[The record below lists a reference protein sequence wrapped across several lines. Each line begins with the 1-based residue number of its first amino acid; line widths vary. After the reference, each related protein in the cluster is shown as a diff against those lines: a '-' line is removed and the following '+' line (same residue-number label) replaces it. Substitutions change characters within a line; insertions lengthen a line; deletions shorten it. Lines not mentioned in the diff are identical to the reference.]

1 MSTVDVLGPS
11 SLPPTPAAE
20 PVVEHHRRRRFGAV
34 RGMPLQAK
42 IGAGILA
49 LFVLAAILAPLLAP
63 YGRNELDFNNI
74 LSAPSAQHLFG
85 TDNAGRD
92 VFSRSLYALRVDLL
106 MVAAVTYIPL
116 PIGVLVGA
124 TAAYFGGRV
133 DSIVA
138 RICDVLI
145 AFPFMVLVVA
155 VIAMVGPGVKGVLI
169 GVPLVAWALYARLA
183 RSEML
188 VMREQPFMLAT
199 TALGY
204 SHRRAILRHA
214 VPNLM
219 RAALIYSTLDMVV
232 NLLLLASLAYLGLG
246 AQPPTPELGSIIAD
260 GQNTLLTAWWVAT
273 FPGLV
278 VVLFGVGAGLLGDG
292 LSDGDLHGGPQ

>member
-1 MSTVDVLGPS
+1 M
-11 SLPPTPAAE
+11 
-20 PVVEHHRRRRFGAV
+20 
-34 RGMPLQAK
+34 
-42 IGAGILA
+42 
-49 LFVLAAILAPLLAP
+49 LAAILAPLIAP

-74 LSAPSAQHLFG
+74 LTAPSAQHLFG

-106 MVAAVTYIPL
+106 IVFAVTYIPL

-124 TAAYFGGRV
+124 TAAYFGGWV
-133 DSIVA
+133 DSVVA
-138 RICDVLI
+138 RVCDVLI

-183 RSEML
+183 RAEML

-278 VVLFGVGAGLLGDG
+278 VVLFGVGAGTLGDG
-292 LSDGDLHGGPQ
+292 LSDGSLHGGPQ